1 MVTPSQVEQ
10 DERKT
15 ILLATN
21 QSQSV
26 LAQVSQDGVNPMAY
40 TAYGHLSSER
50 IPSTCLGFNGEI
62 IEPHTRWYL
71 LGNGHRA
78 YNPVLMRFHSSDKLS
93 PFGAGGLNSYMYCV
107 ADPINHR
114 DPSGRVIETV
124 ILSKLLGVGGG
135 TSSLGG
141 MSLSLSSSARFSGKG
156 VWALGT
162 GAGGMLL
169 GAAAFANSASVI
181 APVLAGAGFIA
192 GVATV
197 KLAYEVA
204 KTATARGTQW
214 FQSVARVFDRPPHY
228 SSLSLREMPPPT
240 FATAIYG
247 PPPPYSPTPI
257 AATHSTARN
266 VSPQTGPLVQ
276 NASRARDQEQLLN
289 SPVLHRAPM
298 SEPPT
303 LQFIDETARKIRRP
317 SP

>member
-1 MVTPSQVEQ
+1 
-10 DERKT
+10 
-15 ILLATN
+15 
-21 QSQSV
+21 
-26 LAQVSQDGVNPMAY
+26 MAY

-107 ADPINHR
+107 ADPVNHR

-124 ILSKLLGVGGG
+124 IVSQLLGVGGG
-135 TSSLGG
+135 ASSLGG
-141 MSLSLSSSARFSGKG
+141 MALSLSTSARFSGKG
-156 VWALGT
+156 VLALGT

-169 GAAAFANSASVI
+169 GAAAFANSAPVI

-204 KTATARGTQW
+204 KTATTRGTQW
-214 FQSVARVFDRPPHY
+214 FQSVARVIDRPPRY
-228 SSLSLREMPPPT
+228 STLSLRDTPPPS
-240 FATAIYG
+240 FATAIFG
-247 PPPPYSPTPI
+247 PPPAYSPSRAPTPM

-266 VSPQTGPLVQ
+266 VSPQTAPLVQ
-276 NASRARDQEQLLN
+276 NASLARDPEHFLN
-289 SPVLHRAPM
+289 RPELHRAQMGELP
-298 SEPPT
+298 
-303 LQFIDETARKIRRP
+303 QVQIIVETSKRIRR
-317 SP
+317 SPT